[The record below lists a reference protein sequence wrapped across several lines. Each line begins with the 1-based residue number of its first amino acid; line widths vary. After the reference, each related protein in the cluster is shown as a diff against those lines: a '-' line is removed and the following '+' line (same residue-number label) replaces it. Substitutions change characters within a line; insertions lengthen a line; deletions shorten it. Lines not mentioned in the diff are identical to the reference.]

1 MLWVLICWIWIRGF
15 IDAGPHQLDPSPG
28 FIVAGP
34 YLLDLDPGIHCC
46 GSASAGSESGIP
58 CCVSLSAGSGSGD
71 SLLRVGISWIQ
82 IRIFIVA
89 GLHQFE
95 PDPGFIVAGPYLLDP
110 DPGFIVA
117 GAHQLD
123 ESRSG
128 DSILRILL
136 IKGILKN
143 GLSNW
148 FRAFFRDA
156 AFHVRRE
163 KKIYFFNS

>member
-15 IDAGPHQLDPSPG
+15 IDAGPHQLDPS
-28 FIVAGP
+28 
-34 YLLDLDPGIHCC
+34 
-46 GSASAGSESGIP
+46 
-58 CCVSLSAGSGSGD
+58 
-71 SLLRVGISWIQ
+71 
-82 IRIFIVA
+82 
-89 GLHQFE
+89 
-95 PDPGFIVAGPYLLDP
+95 PGFIVAGPYLLDP

>member
-46 GSASAGSESGIP
+46 GSASAGSESGIH

-148 FRAFFRDA
+148 LCAFFRDA